1 MSRAAIRYAKA
12 ILDMAHSRGVA
23 SEVNTDMLHIAEN
36 IEASAELRVFVENQT
51 ISNEVKETAI
61 LEVFASVN
69 GITQGL
75 FRLLKENK
83 RFEILGKIA
92 TEYARL
98 FEEMNGVEIAT
109 VTTAIELDESMK
121 GRVMSKILEF
131 SNKKVVIENVVDPEI
146 IGGFILRI
154 GDQQYNA
161 SVANRLNVLKREL
174 IN

>member
-23 SEVNTDMLHIAEN
+23 SEVNTDMAHIAEN
-36 IEASAELRVFVENQT
+36 LDASAELKNFLESPI
-51 ISNEVKETAI
+51 ISNEVKEKAT

-75 FRLLKENK
+75 FRLLKDNK
-83 RFEILGKIA
+83 RFEILGSIA
-92 TEYARL
+92 TEYSRL
-98 FEEMNGVEIAT
+98 FEDMNGVEVAT
-109 VTTAIELDESMK
+109 VTTAVELDKEME

-131 SNKKVVIENVVDPEI
+131 TNKKVVIENVINPEI

-154 GDQQYNA
+154 GDKQYNA
-161 SVANRLNVLKREL
+161 SVSNRLNVLKREL
-174 IN
+174 SN